1 VTRRVIQVVVALA
14 LVFLV
19 APVLIVIP
27 MSLSSSGFLEFP
39 PPGYT
44 TRWYSEFFA
53 DPTWVDSLLLSARV
67 GLGAMVLAVV
77 GGTMA
82 AYALVRGN
90 IRLRG
95 AGQGV
100 LMLPMVIPTIVYGVG
115 SYLIALRFTLVG
127 SELLLMATHA
137 VLALPYVVLNLMASI
152 GSTDRRLEL
161 VAQSLGASPWKAF
174 RTVTLPLIAPAM
186 VASALVVLVISLDE
200 TVVALFLTSDTAPTL
215 PVKVYNSIRYE
226 LSPLVPVA
234 AAVVMGATVALAA
247 VFLGLRSVLKRTLS
261 GETHTD
267 ATPGRIRPEGAAT

>member
-1 VTRRVIQVVVALA
+1 VTRRAIQVVVVLA
-14 LVFLV
+14 LLFLV
-19 APVLIVIP
+19 TPVLIVIP

-39 PPGYT
+39 PPGFT
-44 TRWYSEFFA
+44 THWYSEFFA
-53 DPTWVDSLLLSARV
+53 DQSWMDSILLSARI
-67 GLGAMVLAVV
+67 GFGAMVIAVV

-90 IRLRG
+90 VRMRG
-95 AGQGV
+95 VTQGLV
-100 LMLPMVIPTIVYGVG
+100 MLPMVIPTIVYGVG
-115 SYLIALRFTLVG
+115 AYLIALRLTLVG
-127 SELLLMATHA
+127 SELLLMTAHA

-161 VAQSLGASPWKAF
+161 VAQSLGATPWTAF
-174 RTVTLPLIAPAM
+174 RTVTLPLIAPAL

-234 AAVVMGATVALAA
+234 AAVVMGATVAISAVLLA
-247 VFLGLRSVLKRTLS
+247 LRWVLMRAFGGDPQT
-261 GETHTD
+261 
-267 ATPGRIRPEGAAT
+267 EGAAT